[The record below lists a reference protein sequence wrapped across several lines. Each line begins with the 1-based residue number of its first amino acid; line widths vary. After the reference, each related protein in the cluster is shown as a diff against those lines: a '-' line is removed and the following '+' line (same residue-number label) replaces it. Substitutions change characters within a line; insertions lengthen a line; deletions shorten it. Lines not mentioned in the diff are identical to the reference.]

1 MVMKGTLYMSRTIGL
16 VFASVAALFLI
27 LGTFGI
33 WSHFQIEGDRNK
45 IAIDYKI
52 HKMEIS
58 EISGDTTTKMIAT
71 YGNTGDSQGD
81 LQSAIIGSVF
91 RSTFSFILTATC
103 MICVG
108 VLLWTIS
115 AIGRDASAFYDF
127 LAKTFVCIGIVFS
140 IVSGIYI
147 ASELP
152 STIESTGLYD
162 DTDIIDTTTENAL
175 KASGKTPWNS
185 FWGSYE
191 NTSGTPPETKKISWS
206 AGFAWYSTMISS
218 IACGVAMISTKW
230 AKPQA
235 FAVIGEETYQ
245 RAVRPQK
252 FAETYVPR
260 KGGFSKAKCSAC
272 GTSFEIGT
280 ERPIEVTCPE
290 CGKSGVLK

>member
-1 MVMKGTLYMSRTIGL
+1 MVMNGTLYKSRTIGL
-16 VFASVAALFLI
+16 IFASVAALFLI
-27 LGTFGI
+27 LGTFGS
-33 WSHFQIEGDRNK
+33 WSHFQIEEDQSK
-45 IAIDYKI
+45 IAVDYKI
-52 HKMEIS
+52 HKMEFS
-58 EISGDTTTKMIAT
+58 QISGGTTTKMIAT

-91 RSTFSFILTATC
+91 RSAFLFTLTAIC

-140 IVSGIYI
+140 VVSGIYI
-147 ASELP
+147 ASEFP

-162 DTDIIDTTTENAL
+162 DIINTTTEDAL
-175 KASGKTPWNS
+175 KANEKTPWNS

-191 NTSGTPPETKKISWS
+191 NTSGTPPETIKIRWS

-218 IACGVAMISTKW
+218 IACGVAMIATKW

-245 RAVRPQK
+245 RAVRPQR

-260 KGGFSKAKCSAC
+260 KGGFTKAKCSAC
-272 GTSFEIGT
+272 GTSFEVST

-290 CGKSGVLK
+290 CGKSGVLN